1 MFRDPPPS
9 IQNIQPFARTM
20 AENKARQQAYKTN
33 AKSSAEMRTRRQEVT
48 VELRKNKRD
57 DQLQKRRNIDLE
69 GLDGGATSPLK
80 ENNCQSPASTLTI
93 EEIFE
98 GMRSGDDQ
106 RTFAAT
112 QAARKMLSRERNPPI
127 DVMVSHG
134 IVPICT
140 SFLDRFD

>member
-1 MFRDPPPS
+1 
-9 IQNIQPFARTM
+9 M
-20 AENKARQQAYKTN
+20 AENKMRQQVYKTV
-33 AKSSAEMRTRRQEVT
+33 AKSNADMRTRRHDVT

-57 DQLQKRRNIDLE
+57 DQMLKRRNIDLAE
-69 GLDGGATSPLK
+69 TDADGAGATSPLK
-80 ENNCQSPASTLTI
+80 ENNCQSPAHAALTV

-98 GMRSGDDQ
+98 GMKSGDDV

-127 DVMVSHG
+127 DVMVQHG

-140 SFLDRFD
+140 AFLDRFDK